1 MRTPEK
7 LKEKKGN
14 FITSQVGMFSSGVKF
29 KRLRK
34 FSHQVEF
41 GNKKCITEGKRVEDD
56 TFDDFEINGWDINV

>member
-1 MRTPEK
+1 VRTPEK

-41 GNKKCITEGKRVEDD
+41 GNKKCITEGKRAEDD
-56 TFDDFEINGWDINV
+56 TFEDFEINGWDINV

>member
-1 MRTPEK
+1 VKTPEK
-7 LKEKKGN
+7 LKEKRGN

-41 GNKKCITEGKRVEDD
+41 GNKKCITEEKRVEND
-56 TFDDFEINGWDINV
+56 TFDDF